1 MEEQKK
7 KKLYKKLRNKYRLV
21 ILNDATFEERF
32 SFRLSPLNVF
42 TYFGSISLFLIIGV
56 ILIIAFTPLREY
68 IPGYTDVELRQ
79 NVMQLLFK
87 TDSLEN
93 QLAVKDKYL
102 ERLRLIMQGNP
113 PDTVYNEDENKPV
126 EDYSLVDIQKSAED
140 SLLRAY
146 VESEDASNLTLL
158 NNYRN
163 GSDISSFVF
172 FTPIAG
178 TITNEFNMNQSHFGV
193 DIVARENESVKATL
207 EGTVIFSEWTAETG
221 YVIHIQH
228 PNNLISIYKH
238 NSVLL
243 KKSGDFVKDG
253 EVIAIIGNSGELT
266 TGPHLHFELWYNGN
280 PLNPEDYLL
289 F

>member
-56 ILIIAFTPLREY
+56 TLLIAFTPLREY

-102 ERLRLIMQGNP
+102 ERLRLIMQGKP
-113 PDTVYNEDENKPV
+113 PDTLYNEAENKPV
-126 EDYSLVDIQKSAED
+126 EGYAVVDMEKSSED
-140 SLLRAY
+140 SMLRAY
-146 VESEDASNLTLL
+146 VESEDNTNLTLL
-158 NNYRN
+158 TNYQN
-163 GSDISSFVF
+163 GPDISNFVF
-172 FTPIAG
+172 FTPLAG
-178 TITNEFNMNQSHFGV
+178 TITNEFNMNQNHFGV
-193 DIVARENESVKATL
+193 DIVADENESVKATL
-207 EGTVIFSEWTAETG
+207 EGTVIFSEWTTETG

-228 PNNLISIYKH
+228 PNNLVSIYKH

-280 PLNPEDYLL
+280 PLNPQDYML

>member
-56 ILIIAFTPLREY
+56 TLLIALTPLREY

-102 ERLRLIMQGNP
+102 ERLRLIMQGTP
-113 PDTVYNEDENKPV
+113 PDTVYNEQENKPV
-126 EDYSLVDIQKSAED
+126 EDYSLVNIEKSAED
-140 SLLRAY
+140 SILRAY
-146 VESEDASNLTLL
+146 VESEDNSGLTLL

-163 GSDISSFVF
+163 GSDISNFVF
-172 FTPIAG
+172 FAPLTG
-178 TITNEFNMNQSHFGV
+178 TVTNAFDMNQNHFGV
-193 DIVARENESVKATL
+193 DIVADENASVKATL

-228 PNNLISIYKH
+228 PNNLVSIYKH

-243 KKSGDFVKDG
+243 KNSGDFVRDG

-266 TGPHLHFELWYNGN
+266 TGPHLHFELWFNGN
-280 PLNPEDYLL
+280 PLNPEDYML